1 MNANK
6 RINPP
11 AHPFA
16 KIKDIWLEVA
26 NPGFIHRH
34 LGEEKA
40 DFFLGRKKAKERL
53 KTLLIRSQ
61 SPSGAYLV
69 TGFRGMGKTSL
80 VHEVLREI
88 KPIKDY
94 KTASISLS
102 QDDIRDLDVLRLIA
116 RQLFQIWR
124 QNHLDITLWR
134 SSVWI
139 LLGFAFLIGLWLSPL
154 TIDCFPLY
162 LLDKDFCD
170 WPKYSTG
177 IFLTATG
184 AVTLALLLIR
194 IISFV
199 SGSFQSYRN
208 ISKRLSFLN
217 SRLDAAVTLEMSNSM
232 SSKTGATEVTQGSK
246 NTRSF
251 PVATAKDIEKELIDI
266 LHDIHQYRQQKSI
279 FRSLKEVP
287 EFVFILDE
295 LDKIEPEFIVV
306 PAQSSADSHLATVS
320 RNAQRRDTIDRLLS
334 SMKSFL
340 NEAKAK
346 FIFIGG
352 REMYDA
358 ALADIADRETF
369 YGSIFHAV
377 IYINSFFK
385 DKIQHRSGVSRLTE
399 AYLCHMLIPN
409 WYLEPF
415 IEDYYAKRPG
425 EPRVDHDEWYSLETL
440 YHYLTDAKHNR
451 PGQPPVFNYWSAR
464 LSITPDSYSERE
476 AAYKIIYL
484 LQNYIIYLTYRS
496 SGTPKKLAVLLESNI
511 VNGSADRTPGHGY
524 TKSYLYDEPSEND
537 LALFIPQA
545 PPQPA
550 PSPWWKFKPEIPPAP
565 NAISCEDRL
574 FLKFNFNLQYEIGLT
589 SNLYRPYVIIHS
601 RHMKALGDKLLFS
614 STYIMDY
621 ILKFHPHGFSWRN
634 LEMVPDIIL
643 TNKDP
648 NLRAFMQEL
657 VQFLS
662 RMYIRETIN
671 GMFQYRF
678 FSKMINE
685 IRFLSKISEQGAAAF
700 NFTLDESQQI
710 KHYYRSK
717 LHEQIRQH
725 QEPVQ
730 FRDGESPYVH
740 SIAFLHNLLGDL
752 HFFDKEYDDAI
763 IHYSDGSKALRE
775 RVKDG
780 GLSRHQVVL
789 LVRTQLKLGMAL
801 EKIRAF
807 DSAYSIY
814 RSLIAD
820 TPALLTVRNDA
831 TNEQGEDMT
840 LSRMQL
846 LVRPHIAIL
855 DLIEKQRI
863 DGITYLNLT
872 KNLTELNVLLDKE
885 RAYPMVTRESEPDT
899 PETESTDMVRLNTL
913 YSDYF
918 NNVGSI
924 LYFKN
929 LNYPQLYEAYEKGI
943 PEAPGLK
950 ELNGQTLAEFMAKFR
965 GKKGQPNYDY
975 NPSLSA
981 YLYYRQAIREQ
992 VRSFRDQAREAIRQY
1007 PRKEPKLQLDKLNDL
1022 QEAILMLHPA
1032 TGYQTNSM
1040 QLFLL
1045 GNLFSKLGDA
1055 MLSSA
1060 GPEVQPL
1067 SGDMLKLYEGDD
1079 TQENMDNLLYDCQKW
1094 LGEDNLF
1101 DNALNTSLMLFRVSG
1116 LFYLKANR
1124 SFSCAFQ
1131 FKKFLFVIKDW
1142 LAFFGREW
1150 LSDDPEKLTE
1160 NARLLVRLENLL
1172 VKDEPRPG
1180 IASRLLRSI
1189 VWSADVANRPQLMK
1203 YREILNLERWQD
1215 TFSIYNNI
1223 STSAEMREVVLLM
1236 EDIRLKIRG
1245 LADMVENPA
1254 KGKPQPDALQA
1265 LAALEPMALNM
1276 VSPYD
1281 SIYSKYLRIIELRYK
1296 CEYNFALVKAMAIPA
1311 GENQKSGSFCAL
1323 ELLHRNDFKK
1333 NETTYFAEKL
1343 ALLAPAQQ
1351 ADLEARILDS
1361 MFCLYEVIRSLNIY
1375 GINYITNH
1383 SFLANAH
1390 YKLANWC
1397 RAYYNLR
1404 MIMVAKAGPGE
1415 PEKRKAGQELDQKLI
1430 QLLGTDALF
1439 ALEPN
1444 YHCEQALE
1452 HYYAAMQTHKGGRSY
1467 RDNVT
1472 NLSFLEDDLNDNLT
1486 HFSAATERF
1495 RINTGVIREKI
1506 KSLKKEI
1513 KTSQVYDYDSYVK
1526 V

>member
-1 MNANK
+1 MTAKK
-6 RINPP
+6 RIHPP
-11 AHPFA
+11 AHSFS

-26 NPGFIHRH
+26 NPGFVHRH

-53 KTLLIRSQ
+53 KTLLTRSQ

-80 VHEVLREI
+80 VHEVIREI
-88 KPIKDY
+88 APIKHY

-116 RQLFQIWR
+116 RQLHQIWR
-124 QNHLDITLWR
+124 QNHLYFNLWR
-134 SSVWI
+134 SSLWI
-139 LLGFAFLIGLWLSPL
+139 LLGFALLIGMWLSPL

-162 LLDKDFCD
+162 LLDKPFCD

-177 IFLTATG
+177 IFLTASGVLTF
-184 AVTLALLLIR
+184 ALLLIR
-194 IISFV
+194 MAPFL
-199 SGSFQSYRN
+199 FRPQQTYRN

-217 SRLDAAVTLEMSNSM
+217 SRLDATVTLEMSNSM
-232 SSKTGATEVTQGSK
+232 SSRTGATEINQGSK

-266 LHDIHQYRQQKSI
+266 LNDIHQYRQHINFFK
-279 FRSLKEVP
+279 SLKEVP

-295 LDKIEPEFIVV
+295 LDKIEPEFIVA
-306 PAQSSADSHLATVS
+306 PAQSSADSHLATIS

-385 DKIQHRSGVSRLTE
+385 DKIQHRSGISRLTE
-399 AYLCHMLIPN
+399 AYLCHMLIPD

-415 IEDYYAKRPG
+415 IEDYYAKHPN
-425 EPRVDHDEWYSLETL
+425 EPRIDHDEWYSLDTL
-440 YHYLTDAKHNR
+440 YHYLIDAKNSR
-451 PGQPPVFNYWSAR
+451 PDQEPNFKYWNAR
-464 LSITPDSYSERE
+464 LQITPETYGERE

-484 LQNYIIYLTYRS
+484 LQNYIIFLTYRS

-524 TKSYLYDEPSEND
+524 IKSYLYDESHAND
-537 LALFIPQA
+537 LALFIPQV
-545 PPQPA
+545 PTEKTSHPWWKTNQTRTPA
-550 PSPWWKFKPEIPPAP
+550 PS
-565 NAISCEDRL
+565 AISCEGRL

-678 FSKMINE
+678 FSKVINE

-725 QEPVQ
+725 QEPIQ
-730 FRDGESPYVH
+730 FREGESPYIH

-752 HFFDKEYDDAI
+752 HYFDKEYDDAI

-775 RVKDG
+775 RVKSG

-846 LVRPHIAIL
+846 LVRPHIALL

-872 KNLTELNVLLDKE
+872 KNLSELNILLDKG
-885 RAYPMVTRESEPDT
+885 RPYPMFPT
-899 PETESTDMVRLNTL
+899 ETNQDQYDIEKTDQARLNTL

-918 NNVGSI
+918 NNVGSV

-929 LNYPQLYEAYEKGI
+929 MNYPQLYDVYHQGNQ
-943 PEAPGLK
+943 EAPGLK
-950 ELNGQTLAEFMAKFR
+950 ELKYNTLAGFMTRYR
-965 GKKGQPNYDY
+965 GNNDHINYDY

-992 VRSFRDQAREAIRQY
+992 VQTFRDQTKEAIRQY
-1007 PRKEPKLQLDKLNDL
+1007 PADKESKLTLEGLNDL

-1040 QLFLL
+1040 QLFLM

-1060 GPEVQPL
+1060 GPDVQPL
-1067 SGDMLKLYEGDD
+1067 NADVIKLYEGDD
-1079 TQENMDNLLYDCQKW
+1079 TQENIVNLLSDCQKW

-1131 FKKFLFVIKDW
+1131 FKKFLFTIKDW
-1142 LAFFGREW
+1142 LAFFGRAW
-1150 LSDDPEKLTE
+1150 LINEPAKLTE
-1160 NARLLVRLENLL
+1160 RCRLLTRLETLL
-1172 VKDEPRPG
+1172 VSDEPRPG

-1203 YREILNLERWQD
+1203 YREILNLERQQD

-1223 STSAEMREVVLLM
+1223 STSAEMREVVLLI
-1236 EDIRLKIRG
+1236 EDIRLKIRS
-1245 LADMVENPA
+1245 LADIAENLNGA
-1254 KGKPQPDALQA
+1254 TQEL
-1265 LAALEPMALNM
+1265 LNLEPLSLNM

-1281 SIYSKYLRIIELRYK
+1281 SIYSKYLRIIELRFK
-1296 CEYNFALVKAMAIPA
+1296 CEYNFALVKSIGYSARE
-1311 GENQKSGSFCAL
+1311 GEKSGAFCAV
-1323 ELLHRNDFKK
+1323 ELLQRNDFKK
-1333 NETTYFAEKL
+1333 NDSDYLAGTLAKL
-1343 ALLAPAQQ
+1343 SDKQQ
-1351 ADLEARILDS
+1351 EGLEARVLDS
-1361 MFCLYEVIRSLNIY
+1361 IFCLYEVIRSLNIY

-1404 MIMVAKAGPGE
+1404 MIRISNAGSDE
-1415 PEKRKAGQELDQKLI
+1415 LEKRKAGQEMDQKLI
-1430 QLLGTDALF
+1430 QLLGTDALY

-1495 RINTGVIREKI
+1495 RINTGVIRDKI
-1506 KSLKKEI
+1506 KSLKREI
-1513 KTSQVYDYDSYVK
+1513 KNSQVYDYWSYVE